1 MLRKEKDMRAKLKT
15 KFSIG
20 NYFFVLPAVLLNFV
34 FFLFPFF
41 QSLVMSFYD
50 WPVLGEKTFV
60 FLENYRALLED
71 TQFWHSLFFT
81 LKYALFVTPC
91 LFILAFILALLIN
104 GAFAGVKL
112 FRSLYFAPVVISMT
126 CCSMVRL
133 WIYNDLYGVLNYIL
147 QSLRII
153 DEPILWM
160 NSADTSLPAVIF
172 MVTWKMAGFSMLIIL
187 AAFQSVDEEIYEAA
201 SVDGANKVSQ
211 FFRITLP
218 IIKPHAALA
227 LVLSVIGSVLA
238 FEQFLIM
245 TKGGPAQDTTTI
257 VHYIYNTSFKYFKM
271 GYGSAMTMVLLV
283 VLGVL
288 SYFENRVLKDPTK

>member
-1 MLRKEKDMRAKLKT
+1 MKAKNKKKKRITIKSYL
-15 KFSIG
+15 
-20 NYFFVLPAVLLNFV
+20 FVIPALMLNFV
-34 FFLFPFF
+34 FFILPFF
-41 QSLVMSFYD
+41 QSLLMSFYD
-50 WPVLGEKTFV
+50 WPVLGEKTFI
-60 FLENYRALLED
+60 FLDNYVKLFQD
-71 TQFWHSLFFT
+71 GQFWHSLFFT

-91 LFILAFILALLIN
+91 LFILAFALALLIN
-104 GAFAGVKL
+104 GAFAGVNL

-126 CCSMVRL
+126 CCSMVWL

-147 QSLRII
+147 ENTGII

-160 NSADTSLPAVIF
+160 NSSETSLPAVIF
-172 MVTWKMAGFSMLIIL
+172 MVTLKMAGFSMLIIL

-201 SVDGANKVSQ
+201 SVDGANKVTQ

-227 LVLSVIGSVLA
+227 LILSVIGSVLA

-271 GYGSAMTMVLLV
+271 GYGSAMTMVLLI
-283 VLGVL
+283 VLGIL

>member
-1 MLRKEKDMRAKLKT
+1 M
-15 KFSIG
+15 
-20 NYFFVLPAVLLNFV
+20 
-34 FFLFPFF
+34 
-41 QSLVMSFYD
+41 
-50 WPVLGEKTFV
+50 
-60 FLENYRALLED
+60 
-71 TQFWHSLFFT
+71 FFT

-91 LFILAFILALLIN
+91 LFILAFALALLIN
-104 GAFAGVKL
+104 GAFAGVNL

-126 CCSMVRL
+126 CCSMVWL

-147 QSLRII
+147 ENIGII

-160 NSADTSLPAVIF
+160 NSSETSLPAVIF

-201 SVDGANKVSQ
+201 SVDGANKVTQ

-227 LVLSVIGSVLA
+227 LILSVIGSVLA

-271 GYGSAMTMVLLV
+271 GYGSAMTMVLLI
-283 VLGVL
+283 VLGIL

>member
-1 MLRKEKDMRAKLKT
+1 MKAKNKKKKRITIKSYL
-15 KFSIG
+15 
-20 NYFFVLPAVLLNFV
+20 FVIPALMLNFV
-34 FFLFPFF
+34 FFILPFF
-41 QSLVMSFYD
+41 QSLLMSFYD
-50 WPVLGEKTFV
+50 WPVLGEKTFI
-60 FLENYRALLED
+60 FLDNYVKLFQD
-71 TQFWHSLFFT
+71 GQFWHSLFFT

-91 LFILAFILALLIN
+91 LFILAFALALLIN
-104 GAFAGVKL
+104 GAFAGVNL

-126 CCSMVRL
+126 CCSMVWL

-147 QSLRII
+147 ENTGII

-160 NSADTSLPAVIF
+160 NSSETSLPAVIF

-201 SVDGANKVSQ
+201 SVDGANKVTQ

-227 LVLSVIGSVLA
+227 LILSVIGSVLA

-257 VHYIYNTSFKYFKM
+257 VHYIYNTDRKS
-271 GYGSAMTMVLLV
+271 V
-283 VLGVL
+283 V
-288 SYFENRVLKDPTK
+288 

>member
-1 MLRKEKDMRAKLKT
+1 MKAKNKKKKRITIKSYL
-15 KFSIG
+15 
-20 NYFFVLPAVLLNFV
+20 FVIPALMLNFV
-34 FFLFPFF
+34 FFILPFF
-41 QSLVMSFYD
+41 QSLLMSFYD
-50 WPVLGEKTFV
+50 WPVLGEKTFI
-60 FLENYRALLED
+60 FLDNYVKLFQD
-71 TQFWHSLFFT
+71 GQFWHSLFFT

-91 LFILAFILALLIN
+91 LFILAFALALLIN
-104 GAFAGVKL
+104 GAFAGVNL

-126 CCSMVRL
+126 CCSMVWL

-147 QSLRII
+147 ENTGII

-160 NSADTSLPAVIF
+160 NSSETSLPTVIF

-201 SVDGANKVSQ
+201 SVDGANKVTQ

-227 LVLSVIGSVLA
+227 LILSVIGSVLA

-271 GYGSAMTMVLLV
+271 GYGSAMTMVLLI
-283 VLGVL
+283 VLGIL

>member
-1 MLRKEKDMRAKLKT
+1 MKAKNKKKKRITIKSYL
-15 KFSIG
+15 
-20 NYFFVLPAVLLNFV
+20 FVIPALMLNFV
-34 FFLFPFF
+34 FFILPFF
-41 QSLVMSFYD
+41 QSLLMSFYD
-50 WPVLGEKTFV
+50 WPVLGEKTFI
-60 FLENYRALLED
+60 FLDNYVKLFQD
-71 TQFWHSLFFT
+71 GQFWHSLFFT

-91 LFILAFILALLIN
+91 LFILAFALALLIN
-104 GAFAGVKL
+104 GAFAGVNL

-126 CCSMVRL
+126 CCSMVWL

-147 QSLRII
+147 ENIGII

-160 NSADTSLPAVIF
+160 NSSETSLPAVIF

-201 SVDGANKVSQ
+201 SVDGANKVTQ

-227 LVLSVIGSVLA
+227 LILSVIGSVLA

-271 GYGSAMTMVLLV
+271 GYGSAMTMVLLI
-283 VLGVL
+283 VLGIL

>member
-1 MLRKEKDMRAKLKT
+1 MRAKLKT

-126 CCSMVRL
+126 CCSMVWL

-201 SVDGANKVSQ
+201 SVDGANKISQ

-218 IIKPHAALA
+218 TIKPHAALA

>member
-1 MLRKEKDMRAKLKT
+1 MKAKNKKKKRITIKSYL
-15 KFSIG
+15 
-20 NYFFVLPAVLLNFV
+20 FVIPALMLNFV
-34 FFLFPFF
+34 FFILPFF
-41 QSLVMSFYD
+41 QSLLMSFYD
-50 WPVLGEKTFV
+50 WPVLGEKTFI
-60 FLENYRALLED
+60 FLDNYVKLFQD
-71 TQFWHSLFFT
+71 GQFWHSLFFT

-91 LFILAFILALLIN
+91 LFILAFALALLIN
-104 GAFAGVKL
+104 GAFAGVNL

-126 CCSMVRL
+126 CCSMVWL

-147 QSLRII
+147 ENIGII

-160 NSADTSLPAVIF
+160 NSSETSLPAVIF

-201 SVDGANKVSQ
+201 SVDGANKVTQ

-227 LVLSVIGSVLA
+227 LILSVIGSVLA

-271 GYGSAMTMVLLV
+271 GYGSAMTMVLLI
-283 VLGVL
+283 VLGIL
-288 SYFENRVLKDPTK
+288 SYFENRVLKAPTK